1 MKSTAPVIPITTR
14 VSISILIG
22 PMHPGFSGSGQLS
35 SWSTAS
41 TIFTTDMHMQA
52 ALAAEAARPTR
63 LPVRATSPDRAFNVP
78 AEAVSSVP
86 ADLVEAAE
94 AAGAV
99 EAAEVVGAAEAAG
112 AVEAAEAAA
121 LVE

>member
-1 MKSTAPVIPITTR
+1 
-14 VSISILIG
+14 
-22 PMHPGFSGSGQLS
+22 
-35 SWSTAS
+35 
-41 TIFTTDMHMQA
+41 MQA

-94 AAGAV
+94 AA
-99 EAAEVVGAAEAAG
+99 EAAG
-112 AVEAAEAAA
+112 AVEAAEAAGVEEAARAVEAAEAPGAVETAGVEEAAA
-121 LVE
+121 LVEGVGKGASHPRTRRSLFRWNYEHSM